1 MDLAQHIEGKQVVVC
16 AGSGGVGKTTT
27 SASIAIGMAE
37 RGLKVAVL
45 TIDPAK
51 RLADSLGLAEL
62 GTELRQVD
70 SKLFTEHGLEVAGE
84 LHAAMLD
91 PKRTFD
97 DLIQRYAPDSET
109 YENILNNRI
118 YQELSNAIAGSQEY
132 MAMEKLLELH
142 EEGGFDLLILDTPP
156 SRNALDFLDA
166 PDRLTGFLEGRALKV
181 FLAPTGLAAKVAAAG
196 TSVVFGVLRRLTGVD
211 LLDDLSMF
219 FRSLSGL
226 IDGFKERAEGV
237 KALLG
242 DPATTFLIVSSP
254 EREAVEETIFFH
266 GKLAEHGMPFGGLVV
281 NRVHALDGAAGDAD
295 AAALRTA
302 LGANLAGKVGRAY
315 AEEQAL
321 AERDTAAIERLRAE
335 TGDPAPALVP
345 QLAGD
350 VHDIDGLVAIHAH
363 LFGLARAVVA
373 PAAAP

>member
-70 SKLFTEHGLEVAGE
+70 SKLFTEHGLEVTGE

-142 EEGGFDLLILDTPP
+142 ESGEFDLLVLDTPP

-166 PDRLTGFLEGRALKV
+166 PKRLARFIDGRGLRV
-181 FLAPTGLAAKVAAAG
+181 FLAPGRFGLKIAG
-196 TSVVFGVLRRLTGVD
+196 RGGSMLFSVLKKITGVD
-211 LLDDLSMF
+211 LLNDLSEFFANFADMASGFSERAQRVDKLLRGDDSTFLLICSPENEPVDEAIF
-219 FRSLSGL
+219 FRRMLKEQNLPFCGAIVNKVRPDYYRAKKQLPDDVDEALAARIMENYERQRLLGKRDAENILRLEKSLSTDNVIQVPL
-226 IDGFKERAEGV
+226 FSDDVHGV
-237 KALLG
+237 
-242 DPATTFLIVSSP
+242 
-254 EREAVEETIFFH
+254 E
-266 GKLAEHGMPFGGLVV
+266 GLVHMV
-281 NRVHALDGAAGDAD
+281 
-295 AAALRTA
+295 RT
-302 LGANLAGKVGRAY
+302 
-315 AEEQAL
+315 
-321 AERDTAAIERLRAE
+321 
-335 TGDPAPALVP
+335 
-345 QLAGD
+345 
-350 VHDIDGLVAIHAH
+350 
-363 LFGLARAVVA
+363 LFGD
-373 PAAAP
+373 